1 MGKYKIYHIKG
12 KKIGCTKNTAK
23 RLGEQGYTDGE
34 YDVLFQTDDI
44 EEASKVEKQLQEALG
59 YKVDR
64 KPYNEVINKSMRKIK
79 TTSSDATTTFYK
91 DPQSLEA
98 ANLIGLEIMGV
109 TLNKDNATWIIANL
123 KNSQFNK
130 DTCYIYNKAFKNYT
144 LNNTEVFVE
153 QSNDFYSRV
162 RNWAALRDLY
172 KEGDVKTQFAKLV
185 EEVGELAKGVVDDN
199 DALIKDS
206 IGDIVVVLV
215 NLAYLQGT
223 SIEICEELAW
233 NDIKDRKGKMI
244 NGTFV
249 KEVL

>member
-12 KKIGCTKNTAK
+12 KKIGCTKNTSK

-44 EEASKVEKQLQEALG
+44 KEASKVEKQLQEALG

-64 KPYNEVINKSMRKIK
+64 KPYNEVINKSKRKIK

-98 ANLIGLEIMGV
+98 ADLVGLEIMGV
-109 TLNKDNATWIIANL
+109 TLNKEHATWIIANL

-130 DTCYIYNKAFKNYT
+130 DTCYIYNKAFKNYD
-144 LNNTEVFVE
+144 LNSTEVFVE
-153 QSNDFYSRV
+153 QSNDFYSRI
-162 RNWAALRDLY
+162 RNWATLRDLY

-199 DALIKDS
+199 
-206 IGDIVVVLV
+206 V
-215 NLAYLQGT
+215 Y
-223 SIEICEELAW
+223 
-233 NDIKDRKGKMI
+233 
-244 NGTFV
+244 
-249 KEVL
+249 

>member
-12 KKIGCTKNTAK
+12 KKIGCTKNTSK
-23 RLGEQGYTDGE
+23 RLGEQGYADGE

-44 EEASKVEKQLQEALG
+44 KEASKVEKQLQEALG

-64 KPYNEVINKSMRKIK
+64 KPYNEVINKSKRKIK

-98 ANLIGLEIMGV
+98 AELVGLEIMGI
-109 TLNKDNATWIIANL
+109 TLNKDHATWIIANL

-130 DTCYIYNKAFKNYT
+130 DTCYIYNKAFKNYD

-162 RNWAALRDLY
+162 RNWATLRDLY

-223 SIEICEELAW
+223 SIEICQELAW
-233 NDIKDRKGKMI
+233 DDIKDRKGKML